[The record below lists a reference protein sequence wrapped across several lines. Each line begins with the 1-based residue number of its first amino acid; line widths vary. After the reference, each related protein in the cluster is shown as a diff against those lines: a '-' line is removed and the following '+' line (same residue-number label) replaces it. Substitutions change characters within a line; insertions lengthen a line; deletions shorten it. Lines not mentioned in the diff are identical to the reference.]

1 MNNKAD
7 ANNTKSNAQSLLVVG
22 PAWVGDMVMAQSLF
36 KALKRRHAND
46 NIDVL
51 APAWSAPILARM
63 PEVRRAVVQPIGHG
77 KFGLLARWR
86 LARQLKSEGY
96 HAAYVIPRSLKAAL
110 IPFFAAI
117 PKRIGYKGEFRYGL
131 LNDIRRLDKKRLPQT
146 VQRYVALAELYE
158 SDKVVATP
166 HPQLDINPDN
176 RDALIERLQ
185 LNLERPVIA
194 LMPGAEY
201 GPSKQ
206 WPLSFYRELAQ
217 RCIERGRVVW
227 VMGSEKDRAAGEEI
241 CTGLESEFA
250 HNLCGKT
257 RLEDAIDLLS
267 CAAAAVSNDSGLMH
281 VAAAVNRPLLA
292 IYGSSTPAYTPP
304 LSNRASVLYRGLECS
319 PCFDR
324 SCRFGHNN
332 CMRLISS
339 NDALL
344 KLEELLEKYKGSE
357 TKVAGSK
364 SSKEL

>member
-1 MNNKAD
+1 VNSKSELNNH
-7 ANNTKSNAQSLLVVG
+7 SGQSVLVVG

-36 KALKRRHAND
+36 KVLKRRHAND

-63 PEVRRAVVQPIGHG
+63 PEVRRAVVQPVGHG
-77 KFGLLARWR
+77 KFGLAARWR
-86 LARQLKSEGY
+86 LARQLKAESY
-96 HAAYVIPRSLKAAL
+96 QVAYVIPRSLKASL

-117 PKRIGYKGEFRYGL
+117 PKRVGYKGEFRYGL

-146 VQRYVALAELYE
+146 VQRYVALADPYE

-166 HPQLDINPDN
+166 FPQLDINKEN
-176 RDALIERLQ
+176 RDAVIKRLQ
-185 LNLERPVIA
+185 LSLDQPLIA

-206 WPLSFYRELAQ
+206 WPLSFYRELAEKCLQ
-217 RCIERGRVVW
+217 RGRRIW
-227 VMGSEKDRAAGEEI
+227 VLGSEKDRGAGDEI
-241 CTGLESEFA
+241 CNGLDSTRII
-250 HNLCGKT
+250 NLCGKT

-267 CAAAAVSNDSGLMH
+267 CVSAAVTNDSGLMH

-292 IYGSSTPAYTPP
+292 IYGSSTPSYTPP

-319 PCFDR
+319 PCFAR
-324 SCRFGHNN
+324 TCRFGHNN

-339 NDALL
+339 NEAFL
-344 KLEELLEKYKGSE
+344 KLEALLDKYKGSASSGE
-357 TKVAGSK
+357 AG
-364 SSKEL
+364 E